1 MLFVFNSIPDWHK
14 TQEMCDRIVSED
26 SFLIVYCPYKYIK
39 QKCVMKLF
47 LILKWH
53 LSLFLIG
60 LLHAEWLKKVFTA
73 LYADANLL
81 YVNEDFANAVFNWN
95 GMGILN
101 IDINDINHDD
111 NFHEVDLDTIILIRL
126 LAWHI
131 NFEKHKVL
139 KFE

>member
-1 MLFVFNSIPDWHK
+1 MCDEAVFDSQVAFKLIPDWFV
-14 TQEMCDRIVSED
+14 TRRM
-26 SFLIVYCPYKYIK
+26 IK
-39 QKCVMKLF
+39 KL
-47 LILKWH
+47 
-53 LSLFLIG
+53 
-60 LLHAEWLKKVFTA
+60 FTA

-95 GMGILN
+95 RMGILN